1 VAERT
6 NADVVRAVFAAWKE
20 RDREGALALIDPD
33 IEVDVAGW
41 TAILGYSGR
50 GGGAL
55 DRTVAGWLD
64 SWESLQFLPEH
75 FIEAGDDV
83 LVLLTMEGRGRGSG
97 VPAQM
102 RGVAVYTVHH
112 GRVTALRG
120 FATLA
125 EAAAAAGV

>member
-1 VAERT
+1 MAQENVE
-6 NADVVRAVFAAWKE
+6 VVKAVFAAWKE
-20 RDREGALALIDPD
+20 RDRGRALELIDRD

-50 GGGAL
+50 GRDAL

-64 SWESLQFLPEH
+64 SWASLQFFPEN

-97 VPAQM
+97 VPTHM
-102 RGVAVYTVHH
+102 RGAAVYTVRH

-120 FATLA
+120 FGTLA
-125 EAAAAAGV
+125 EAAAAVGI